1 MRVGGGRGAE
11 DCLLFRGVTPSAMLI
26 FTAAVSMS
34 MAQAVPTTDPR
45 SSDAVALFDDMCVRT
60 MLGEQPVGDPS
71 RFQLMKVDEKDA
83 RETLPEFDPDKAW
96 GVVGTKSQVRVFV
109 GSGHGVCAA
118 EVLAADR
125 DSIRADFDQLV
136 NRTAAFL
143 HTNASLEVQNEN
155 PINGKP
161 ASYRAWRL
169 KSPKGDIM
177 LALTAASEGAA
188 DVQHL
193 MTASY
198 VK

>member
-1 MRVGGGRGAE
+1 
-11 DCLLFRGVTPSAMLI
+11 MLI
-26 FTAAVSMS
+26 FAAALAM
-34 MAQAVPTTDPR
+34 MIAQPSAVPDPR
-45 SSDAVALFDDMCVRT
+45 SADAVALFDDMCVRSL
-60 MLGEQPVGDPS
+60 LGQKTSGDPT
-71 RFQLMKVDEKDA
+71 RFQMMKVDEKDA
-83 RETLPEFDPDKAW
+83 RETLPEFDADKAW
-96 GVVGTKSQVRVFV
+96 GVVGTQSKVRMFV
-109 GSGHGVCAA
+109 GSGHGMCAA
-118 EVLAADR
+118 EVLSADR
-125 DSIRADFDQLV
+125 DSVRAEFDQLV
-136 NRTAAFL
+136 NRTATFL
-143 HTNASLEVQNEN
+143 HSSAALEVQNDN

>member
-1 MRVGGGRGAE
+1 MIAASLALVAAQ
-11 DCLLFRGVTPSAMLI
+11 PSPG
-26 FTAAVSMS
+26 
-34 MAQAVPTTDPR
+34 QHPR
-45 SSDAVALFDDMCVRT
+45 SSDAVGLFDDMCVRT
-60 MLGEQPVGDPS
+60 LTGEKASGDPT

-96 GVVGTKSQVRVFV
+96 GAVGTQ
-109 GSGHGVCAA
+109 SGVKMFIGYGRGICSA

-125 DSIRADFDQLV
+125 DAIRADFDQLV
-136 NRTAAFL
+136 QRTAAFL
-143 HTNASLEVQNEN
+143 HSTASLEVQNDR
-155 PINGKP
+155 PVNGKP

-169 KSPKGDIM
+169 KSPKVDIM

>member
-1 MRVGGGRGAE
+1 M
-11 DCLLFRGVTPSAMLI
+11 LFLATSLALV
-26 FTAAVSMS
+26 AAQLSP
-34 MAQAVPTTDPR
+34 AQDAR

-60 MLGEQPVGDPS
+60 LTGQKPAGDPT
-71 RFQLMKVDEKDA
+71 RFQLMKVDDKDA
-83 RETLPEFDPDKAW
+83 RHTLPEFDPDKAW
-96 GVVGTKSQVRVFV
+96 GAVGTRSGVKMFV
-109 GSGHGVCAA
+109 GFGHGICSA

-125 DSIRADFDQLV
+125 DAIRADFDQLV
-136 NRTAAFL
+136 QRAAAFL
-143 HTNASLEVQNEN
+143 HSPASLEVQNEI
-155 PINGKP
+155 PLNGKP

-177 LALTAASEGAA
+177 VALTAASQGAA